1 MIRSA
6 DGFGPARG
14 ARRVSLLALLQDQV
28 MVRWVISGCLAVL
41 LVTAGGCE
49 LRPAGTAEE
58 KRAVA
63 DAGRVYAPLVEER
76 ELPEVGDPADWR
88 SVLRRAFLANGELE
102 AAYFEW
108 AAAVARIDQA
118 ANWPNSNLAP
128 SFGYM
133 FSGGQMK
140 AWDRTTVNVGF
151 DPMQNVSFPTKTAR
165 AGRQALESARAAGQR
180 FAARKFALQKQ
191 VMQAWLDAALMEEQ
205 IRIQR
210 DNVSLLKLLS
220 ETAADRVRA
229 GAPQQDLLKA
239 QIAHRLA
246 EGELARM
253 EAEHHG
259 MEAAINGLMRR
270 DPHAALNLPA
280 ALPEP
285 RPVWVEDDALIAA
298 AVDAAPELGAL
309 ARDVA
314 ARRDALELARMRF
327 IPDVNPMAAFTGSV
341 SQSLGAMVVL
351 PTMVPAIRAS
361 IEEARAMLRAS
372 QAMAVQAR
380 ADRGAAFV
388 AALWSMRN
396 AERLVALYRDTVLP
410 KAEQALASSR
420 QAYAAGQ
427 VAFVEL
433 IDSQRTLLD
442 VRLMIAQARIAREKQ
457 LAELEALA
465 GIDVETLKNVKHE
478 EKVTP

>member
-1 MIRSA
+1 
-6 DGFGPARG
+6 
-14 ARRVSLLALLQDQV
+14 
-28 MVRWVISGCLAVL
+28 
-41 LVTAGGCE
+41 
-49 LRPAGTAEE
+49 
-58 KRAVA
+58 
-63 DAGRVYAPLVEER
+63 
-76 ELPEVGDPADWR
+76 
-88 SVLRRAFLANGELE
+88 
-102 AAYFEW
+102 
-108 AAAVARIDQA
+108 
-118 ANWPNSNLAP
+118 
-128 SFGYM
+128 
-133 FSGGQMK
+133 MK
-140 AWDRTTVNVGF
+140 AWDRTTVYLAF
-151 DPMQNVSFPTKTAR
+151 DPMQSVSFPTKTAR
-165 AGRQALESARAAGQR
+165 AGRQALENARAAGQR
-180 FAARKFALQKQ
+180 FAARKFAFQKQ
-191 VMQAWLDAALMEEQ
+191 VLQVWLSAALMEEQ

-259 MEAAINGLMRR
+259 MEATLNGLMRR
-270 DPHAALNLPA
+270 DPHAEIHLPP

-285 RPVWVEDDALIAA
+285 RPVWVEDDRLIAA
-298 AVDAAPELGAL
+298 AVDAAPELSAL

-327 IPDVNPMAAFTGSV
+327 IPDVNPMAAFTGSA
-341 SQSLGAMVVL
+341 SQMVGAMVVL

-372 QAMAVQAR
+372 EAVAVQAR
-380 ADRGAAFV
+380 ADRGASFV
-388 AALWSMRN
+388 AALWAMRN
-396 AERLVALYRDTVLP
+396 AERLVALYRDAVLP

-442 VRLMIAQARIAREKQ
+442 VRLMIAQARVEREKR
-457 LAELEALA
+457 LAEVEALA
-465 GIDVETLKNVKHE
+465 GVDVESLESEKREDVKRQ
-478 EKVTP
+478 VVP